1 MSRNIRILWMVFM
14 VLPAAS
20 LLAQSADRVDAILA
34 ADPLSLGDAA
44 YLAVMSAGR
53 IDPEAGSGEAMAVLG
68 SLAVRAE
75 HRDRFSDRDLQ
86 ADATLGDLAYML
98 MLAHDISGGFWY
110 RRIPGPRY
118 SVREMRFRRLV
129 QGQSYALQPLSGER
143 AMRVTGRVLAMTEQR
158 R

>member
-1 MSRNIRILWMVFM
+1 MSRNIRILWLVFM

-20 LLAQSADRVDAILA
+20 LLAQSAERIDAILA
-34 ADPLSLGDAA
+34 ADPISLGDAA

-53 IDPEAGSGEAMAVLG
+53 IESEAGPEEAMAVLAL
-68 SLAVRAE
+68 LAARAE
-75 HRDRFSDRDLQ
+75 HRDRFSDRDVQ

-98 MLAHDISGGFWY
+98 MLTHDISGGFWY

-143 AMRVTGRVLAMTEQR
+143 AIRITGRVLAITEQQ
-158 R
+158 